1 MRAATGVW
9 RWRHNPLRRTT
20 DLIEAWVALTAVVL
34 LALAVP
40 AAGWIAGTGTDAS
53 LQHAVRAQSLQRLP
67 TTARVIRLADAPAPG
82 LQSPESAAEQPSRR
96 AVVARWQAPDG
107 TSRTGT
113 VATRPELS
121 DPGDTFA
128 MWTDRNGRPV
138 PPPMRPDTAHA
149 HAVAVG
155 LLAAT
160 LAAVFVEAARRLVVR
175 RLVHGRYRRLDRAW
189 AKAGPD
195 WGRTGAGS

>member
-40 AAGWIAGTGTDAS
+40 AAGWIAGAATDAS
-53 LQHAVRAQSLQRLP
+53 LQRAVRAQHLQKLP
-67 TTARVIRLADAPAPG
+67 TTARVIRLSDAPAPG
-82 LQSPESAAEQPSRR
+82 LQSPESTGEQPARR
-96 AVVARWQAPDG
+96 AVVARWAAPDG
-107 TSRTGT
+107 TTRTGT
-113 VATRPELS
+113 VATRRELS
-121 DPGDTFA
+121 DPGDTFTL
-128 MWTDRNGRPV
+128 WTDRGGRPV
-138 PPPMRPDTAHA
+138 SPPMRPETAHA
-149 HAVAVG
+149 HAIVIG
-155 LLAAT
+155 FLAAT
-160 LAAVFVEAARRLVVR
+160 LAGLFVESVRRLVVR

>member
-1 MRAATGVW
+1 MRAAIGVW

-20 DLIEAWVALTAVVL
+20 DLIEAWVALAALVL
-34 LALAVP
+34 LVLAVP
-40 AAGWIAGTGTDAS
+40 AAGWISGTRTDD
-53 LQHAVRAQSLQRLP
+53 SLQRAVQAQSRQRAA
-67 TTARVIRLADAPAPG
+67 TTARVIRLADTPAPG
-82 LQSPESAAEQPSRR
+82 LRNPESAGEQPARR
-96 AVVARWQAPDG
+96 AVVATWTAPDG

-113 VATRPELS
+113 VATRRELS
-121 DPGDTFA
+121 DPGATFRL
-128 MWTDRNGRPV
+128 WTDRDGRPAT
-138 PPPMRPDTAHA
+138 PPMLPETARAHA
-149 HAVAVG
+149 MIVG

-175 RLVHGRYRRLDRAW
+175 RLTHRRYERLDRAW